1 MATVKIPTTAND
13 DRNVAAVLRLISHA
27 AMLLPAALRSALGS
41 CDLAGF
47 GLVMVSSITPIVLT
61 FAVGNFCFMGV

>member
-13 DRNVAAVLRLISHA
+13 DRNVAAVLRLISQA

-41 CDLAGF
+41 CDSAGL
-47 GLVMVSSITPIVLT
+47 GLVMGSLINPIVLA
-61 FAVGNFCFMGV
+61 FAVGNFCFMEV